1 MNTEKTFQS
10 LIQIDTVHDLA
21 VCSNTAAARLCTAL
35 FILDCL
41 SWSKPVVTVIFT
53 SFYAFKLMHNYHA
66 QSENLNGEF
75 EVLMSEYMYT
85 DWRFWGALK

>member
-1 MNTEKTFQS
+1 
-10 LIQIDTVHDLA
+10 
-21 VCSNTAAARLCTAL
+21 
-35 FILDCL
+35 
-41 SWSKPVVTVIFT
+41 
-53 SFYAFKLMHNYHA
+53 MHNYHA